1 MEETNYL
8 ASYVTD
14 GDLGTRWSS
23 YVEGKSAE
31 ELDGASITID
41 LGHTYD
47 IHQVSLNWE
56 LAFGKEYRIQV
67 SDDNVN
73 FNTIYTGTANG
84 AGEQQFPV
92 SGTGRYIRM
101 QGVQRGSAY
110 GYSLYEFR
118 VWGQAIWD
126 TASLEAAIA
135 EAEQAEPGRPRGTGW
150 CCRSRAV
157 CRRSDKGPKS
167 AGNRREDANATSQ
180 EELESVAN
188 ALTAA
193 TKALAESP
201 APSDTDPTDADPT
214 EPSDN
219 PTDPGSPSDP
229 TKPDTTNPT
238 ASSPTSAGG
247 SFPSTGEAI
256 PAALLLAAIAGGS
269 VCLVLRRKQRQ

>member
-1 MEETNYL
+1 MEQ
-8 ASYVTD
+8 A
-14 GDLGTRWSS
+14 GAAA
-23 YVEGKSAE
+23 AE
-31 ELDGASITID
+31 QFAGALTKARN
-41 LGHTYD
+41 L
-47 IHQVSLNWE
+47 L
-56 LAFGKEYRIQV
+56 
-67 SDDNVN
+67 
-73 FNTIYTGTANG
+73 
-84 AGEQQFPV
+84 
-92 SGTGRYIRM
+92 
-101 QGVQRGSAY
+101 
-110 GYSLYEFR
+110 
-118 VWGQAIWD
+118 
-126 TASLEAAIA
+126 AIA
-135 EAEQAEPGRPRGTGW
+135 
-150 CCRSRAV
+150 
-157 CRRSDKGPKS
+157 
-167 AGNRREDANATSQ
+167 REDANATSQ

-269 VCLVLRRKQRQ
+269 VCLVLRRKQQQ